1 MPARK
6 TLTPPCS
13 HPGDR
18 ALAVAS
24 AQVQTRA
31 DRGGLVALLLALLVF
46 SLGFPLVKA
55 IPLPAAGIAL
65 PRLLLAAAL
74 IAVAAVLLRQRWPRP
89 TGPVLVAGL
98 AFGAHQLLYISATQR
113 TSIAVVTLVGALQP
127 LLVAV
132 LAPAVV
138 RERVRPVVVGW
149 CAVAVGGVALVVLA
163 DVGDPARS
171 TAGDVLA
178 VINLLAFTVYFLA
191 AKRAR
196 QAAVPATTL
205 TVTQY
210 VVASAVVLPAFL
222 LAGAPLPGDPRPAA
236 ADAAVVAGAGVTVLL
251 VVLLALGPGNGHLLL
266 NWAHARTSAALAA
279 LVLAAVPLLASVWA
293 ALLYDEPLGWVH
305 LVGAVLVAVSIE
317 GARRAEARSTVRT
330 AAPPASGPS
339 SA

>member
-1 MPARK
+1 M
-6 TLTPPCS
+6 LPPS
-13 HPGDR
+13 DR
-18 ALAVAS
+18 ALVVAS
-24 AQVQTRA
+24 TQVQTGT
-31 DRGGLVALLLALLVF
+31 DRGGLAALLLALLVF

-65 PRLLLAAAL
+65 PRLLLAAGL
-74 IAVAAVLLRQRWPRP
+74 IAVAAVLLRHRWPRP
-89 TGPVLVAGL
+89 TGPVLIAGL

-149 CAVAVGGVALVVLA
+149 SAVAVAGVALVVLA
-163 DVGDPARS
+163 DVDDPSRS
-171 TAGDVLA
+171 TTGDVLS
-178 VINLLAFTVYFLA
+178 VVNLLAFTVYFLA

-210 VVASAVVLPAFL
+210 VIASAVVLPVFL
-222 LAGAPLPGDPRPAA
+222 LAGAPLPGDPPPAA
-236 ADAAVVAGAGVTVLL
+236 ADAAVAAGAGVTVLL
-251 VVLLALGPGNGHLLL
+251 LVLLSIGPGSGHLLL
-266 NWAHARTSAALAA
+266 NWAHGRTSAALAA
-279 LVLAAVPLLASVWA
+279 LVLAAAPLLASAWA

-305 LVGAVLVAVSIE
+305 LVGAVLVAASIE
-317 GARRAEARSTVRT
+317 GARRAEARETLPAAEPT
-330 AAPPASGPS
+330 AAAPS
-339 SA
+339 SSS